1 MFGTMRASDAC
12 KNNRIHAIGGIEN
25 QLLSKGKAGKATHM
39 EPASHTSSCVA
50 KLVDPPIKPLFK
62 PVDYVETLAEIHEEL
77 ESAEEHEKSGLYLE
91 QSFLFRG
98 LGELK
103 LMRRSLRSAYQ
114 HAVTSHERIVY
125 ASWLKYERRGE
136 ELDNKPLC
144 DNRKAEF
151 LRTATVSSCT
161 FQPVDV
167 CTRMP
172 DADIHLEGCLM
183 SRVSEDAVVFHIDG
197 EQVYCNRQKMAS
209 LSSPFHAMLNGCFT
223 ESRTSDIEFSG
234 NGISAPGLRLVEKFS
249 KTGRLEQ
256 TTPNVVMEVLAF
268 ANRFFCEKMRD
279 ACDNYLAAMV
289 HSLQDATVLI
299 ESGLV
304 ENAQALIA
312 ACLQVFLHELP
323 GSLQVPQVARLF
335 YDAEWRDK
343 LRLAG
348 HSSFALYSLL
358 SHVAMEEDSSSDLSA
373 NLLEQMRGYAVSDR
387 QKSLV
392 LHQLGCVMLAK
403 KHYAEAQELL
413 LGAAQFGHAY
423 SLAGVARVK
432 YKCGQRQAAFTEAT
446 AIISGYKQCGWM
458 FQERSLYCT
467 GNEKLLDLDKATEL
481 DPTLP
486 YPYKYR
492 AALLMHE
499 QKVPEAI
506 VEINRILG
514 FKVTPDCLELRIYF
528 CLAIQDYA
536 GAVRD
541 LRALLTLDPSY
552 AMYSGRVSATQLL
565 ELLSQHVDQWT
576 KADCWM
582 QLYDR
587 WSSVDDIGS
596 LAVVHQML
604 ESDPGKGLL
613 FFRQSLL
620 LLRLNCPK
628 AAMRSLRLARE
639 HANSEHERLVYEGWI
654 LYDTGHRQEALLKAE
669 ESIALQRSF
678 EAFFLKAYALAD
690 TSLDES
696 SSAKVV
702 ELLEEALKCPSD
714 GLRKGQALNNLGSV
728 YVDCEKFE
736 LAADC
741 YVSALKIRHTRAH
754 QGLAR
759 VHFLQGDRKSAYEE
773 MTKLIEKACNN
784 ATAYEKRSE
793 YCDRDTIMADLNMV
807 TQIDPLRTYP
817 YRYRAAV
824 AMDNHKEEEA
834 IAELSK
840 ALAFKADLHVLH
852 LRAAFYECTGDV
864 PSALRD
870 CRAALSVDPNH
881 QDSLELRSRVH
892 SRL

>member
-1 MFGTMRASDAC
+1 MTTLHARKNSRA
-12 KNNRIHAIGGIEN
+12 HAFGGIEK
-25 QLLSKGKAGKATHM
+25 QPVSKGKTDKAVYM
-39 EPASHTSSCVA
+39 EPASHSSSCVA

-62 PVDYVETLAEIHEEL
+62 PVDYVETLAKIQEEL
-77 ESAEEHEKSGLYLE
+77 EGAQEHEKSGLYLE
-91 QSFLFRG
+91 QSFVFRG

-114 HAVTSHERIVY
+114 HAVTSHERVVY
-125 ASWLKYERRGE
+125 ASWLKYERRDE
-136 ELDNKPLC
+136 ELNDKPPEVC
-144 DNRKAEF
+144 DSQKAEF
-151 LRTATVSSCT
+151 FKSAAVSSCT
-161 FQPVDV
+161 FQPLDV

-172 DADIHLEGCLM
+172 DADLCPEEC
-183 SRVSEDAVVFHIDG
+183 SSSSYSEDDVVFHIDG
-197 EQVYCNRQKMAS
+197 EQVYCNRKRMAS
-209 LSSPFHAMLNGCFT
+209 LSSPFYSMLNGCFT
-223 ESRTSDIEFSG
+223 ESRTRDIEFSG
-234 NGISAPGLRLVEKFS
+234 NGISAPGMRAVEKFS
-249 KTGRLEQ
+249 KSGKLEQ
-256 TTPNVVMEVLAF
+256 ATPNIVMEVLAF
-268 ANRFFCEKMRD
+268 ANRFFCENMRD
-279 ACDNYLAAMV
+279 ACDHYLAALV
-289 HSLQDATVLI
+289 HSLQHATMLI
-299 ESGLV
+299 ESGLE
-304 ENAQALIA
+304 ENAQALVA
-312 ACLQVFLHELP
+312 TCLQAFLHELP
-323 GSLQVPQVARLF
+323 YSLKVPQVARLF
-335 YDAEWRDK
+335 CDAEGRNK
-343 LRLAG
+343 LKSAG
-348 HSSFALYSLL
+348 HSSFALYALL
-358 SHVAMEEDSSSDLSA
+358 SQVAMDEDNSSDISA
-373 NLLEQMRGYAVSDR
+373 NLLEQMRVYANSSR
-387 QKSLV
+387 PTSLV
-392 LHQLGCVMLAK
+392 LHQLGCVMLTK
-403 KHYAEAQELL
+403 KHYAEAQELFQ
-413 LGAAQFGHAY
+413 GAAQHGHPY

-432 YKCGQRQAAFTEAT
+432 YNCGQQQAAYAEAT
-446 AIISGYKQCGWM
+446 AIISCYKPCGWM
-458 FQERSLYCT
+458 FQERALYCT
-467 GNEKLLDLDKATEL
+467 DGREKLLDLDKATDI

-492 AALLMHE
+492 AASLMYE
-499 QKVPEAI
+499 EKVPEAI
-506 VEINRILG
+506 TEINRILG

-541 LRALLTLDPSY
+541 LRALLTLEPSY
-552 AMYSGRVSATQLL
+552 VMYSGRVSATQLL
-565 ELLSQHVDQWT
+565 GLLSQNVDQWT

-628 AAMRSLRLARE
+628 SAMRSLRLARE
-639 HANSEHERLVYEGWI
+639 HANSDHERLVYEGWI

-669 ESIALQRSF
+669 ESVALQRSF

-759 VHFLQGDRKSAYEE
+759 VHFLQGDRKSAHEE

-793 YCDRDTIMADLNMV
+793 YCDRDTITADLNMV

-824 AMDNHKEEEA
+824 SMDNHREEEA

-852 LRAAFYECTGDV
+852 LRAAFCECIGELS
-864 PSALRD
+864 SALRD

-881 QDSLELRSRVH
+881 QDSLELRSRVL